1 MTQTLNKSLGIS
13 FSSDKIKFTELSAD
27 GGLIKLSYADII
39 DVDFNFEDEL
49 WKYKSNQKVLT
60 NISGEIQKVLHKRG
74 TYFSDISVTLS
85 TSQAFLM
92 ILPVDFSDGK
102 SSINS
107 KIYWELSNY
116 FPDNYSDYIVNTY
129 RMNSL
134 LPASHSD
141 EFLVI
146 AVLKNTLEF
155 VKRIFKLCNINI
167 KLIDID
173 HFSAENALRRNYPG
187 RLNESNIL
195 LVGLKDDR
203 MDFGYIADK
212 KYSYFTYTNYLGRAP
227 SEYNLTLTQKI
238 RAMISSPALKGGVDC
253 IFLYGEEIR
262 NDTLE
267 ALRKQN
273 GFKVEVINP
282 FENIHA
288 SSGYLQDSELRKI
301 QYNFAPSCG
310 VALRNMSLSF

>member
-1 MTQTLNKSLGIS
+1 MNQNVNKSLGIS
-13 FSSDKIKFTELSAD
+13 FSSDKIKFTELTVD
-27 GGLIKLSYADII
+27 GGMIKLSYADII
-39 DVDFNFEDEL
+39 DVDFDFEDEL

-60 NISGEIQKVLHKRG
+60 NISGEIQKVLQKRG

-92 ILPVDFSDGK
+92 ILPVDFSEGK

-116 FPDNYSDYIVNTY
+116 FPDNYSEYIVNTY

-134 LPASHSD
+134 LPASRSD
-141 EFLVI
+141 EFLII

-173 HFSAENALRRNYPG
+173 HFSAENALRKNYPG
-187 RLNESNIL
+187 QLNEKNVL
-195 LVGLKDDR
+195 LVGLKDGR
-203 MDFGYIADK
+203 MDFGYIANK
-212 KYSYFTYTNYLGRAP
+212 KYSYFTYTKYYSP
-227 SEYNLTLTQKI
+227 SEYNLALTKKI
-238 RAMISSPALKGGVDC
+238 RTIISSPAVKNGVDC

-267 ALRKQN
+267 ALKKQN
-273 GFKVEVINP
+273 GFKVEIINP

-288 SSGYLQDSELRKI
+288 SSGYLKDSELRKK

-310 VALRNMSLSF
+310 VALRNTP